1 MFIFASTNPDIVE
14 SVEKEPAIT
23 KEFLQGLPKEG
34 TLFNLFGTS
43 VIQEFKHSVG
53 KGGTGGNS
61 QEISIRFLD
70 KQVTNSFEAFYVN
83 AVNLGVISQFKKYF
97 SSVDS
102 LLTDDFKEAYSKNT
116 TDRFIYVIYGY
127 GNKKSGPHK
136 CTLTGFNITTA
147 KGILQYNLKLA
158 PTSRDISATL
168 FKDRVF
174 KKAATKPDASYF
186 EGVTDEIKVNESPV
200 YGKDKYQR
208 MNSSKFGPVSPPP
221 IALESVDY
229 HLLIKDLIKDLLRN
243 LFGTN
248 NVIVLLP
255 DISIICQDSIL
266 EFYKNSTY
274 FTKNEDPS
282 PSPMLFGTLK
292 TQDDKKSYTI
302 IDQYLQKYHLI
313 EAFVDQL
320 GDSVEIEKDAQKSSK
335 FDINDPDFNDKFL
348 RDQTQFRNFDEYVKY
363 SIEKYIFKLSIK
375 GYGFPFNYGG
385 KKSPLQALNDL
396 VVRINQLS
404 KYSNYKFNYFVET
417 NLKFNKLLTSQDFV
431 QTDLLSG
438 NSLDDENIVIFGEE
452 TLVNKY
458 LYGID
463 RNTDIA
469 EDNLERASLTEIFP
483 LHPLDEAVLT
493 SEEFRASIIE
503 FLPNRQHFLPI
514 FVDEKNTTEGVGV
527 NEYKGEVGVLDY
539 TINDQGTFL
548 GALTNVTSEK
558 VQNTA
563 KVIGDTAAKIA
574 EHITVGGE
582 SLAEYEIVDLV
593 EQMYAINSFDYDKTD
608 KFFGEIIDSIDLNNV
623 PSGQLDPKEQLKQRI
638 NYILANL
645 EKDKKTLGP
654 NLAYDDSLFVT
665 QGKIQS
671 AIQQNLSR
679 LGLSVSVTTK
689 FCPQYGSYYL
699 VGKSAKLKV
708 SPGKFRLNIPEYY
721 VITGYTHTISNKS
734 MVSKFE
740 LERKF

>member
-14 SVEKEPAIT
+14 SVENEPAIT
-23 KEFLQGLPKEG
+23 KEFLQSLPKEG

-83 AVNLGVISQFKKYF
+83 AANLNIVAEFKKYF
-97 SSVDS
+97 SSVDN

-136 CTLTGFNITTA
+136 CVLTGYNITTA

-158 PTSRDISATL
+158 PTSRDITATL

-174 KKAATKPDASYF
+174 KKAATKPDTSYF
-186 EGVTDEIKVNESPV
+186 EGVTDEIKINESPV

-282 PSPMLFGTLK
+282 PSPILLNSLK
-292 TQDDKKSYTI
+292 SLDDKKSY
-302 IDQYLQKYHLI
+302 DFVDKYLQKQHLI

-320 GDSVEIEKDAQKSSK
+320 GGSVEVENFSTGDTFFESSK
-335 FDINDPDFNDKFL
+335 FLK
-348 RDQTQFRNFDEYVKY
+348 DQTEYKTFEEHVNFLISDRKF
-363 SIEKYIFKLSIK
+363 ILSIK
-375 GYGFPFNYGG
+375 GYGSHFNMYGG

-417 NLKFNKLLTSQDFV
+417 NLKFNKFLKLQDFV

-438 NSLDDENIVIFGEE
+438 DSLDDENIVIFGEE
-452 TLVNKY
+452 TLINKY

-463 RNTDIA
+463 RTLTDTA

-483 LHPLDEAVLT
+483 LHPLDEAVLN
-493 SEEFRASIIE
+493 SEEFKTSIVE

-539 TINDQGTFL
+539 AINDQGTYL
-548 GALTNVTSEK
+548 GSLTNVISEK
-558 VQNTA
+558 LQNTV
-563 KVIGDTAAKIA
+563 KVIGDSTSKIA
-574 EHITVGGE
+574 EHITEIGEPLGE
-582 SLAEYEIVDLV
+582 SEIVDLV
-593 EQMYAINSFDYDKTD
+593 EQMYAINSFDYDRTD
-608 KFFGEIIDSIDLNNV
+608 KFFGEIIDSIDLHNV
-623 PSGQLDPKEQLKQRI
+623 PSGQLDPKEQLKQRAR
-638 NYILANL
+638 YILAYL
-645 EKDKKTLGP
+645 EKERKTLGP
-654 NLAYDDSLFVT
+654 RLSYGDSLFIT

-671 AIQQNLSR
+671 ALQENLSR

-708 SPGKFRLNIPEYY
+708 SPGKFKLNIPEYY

-734 MVSKFE
+734 MISKFE